1 MAKAHRHLHV
11 ERADDVTIVC
21 LGANMADIVYSK
33 EVMQELLSLLE
44 PRPPKRLLL
53 NLADVEYL
61 QSAVFGHLILL
72 NQKAKA
78 VGCEL
83 RLCELRPVVAQSFGT
98 LKLDRILDVLQDEQ
112 SALEDWN

>member
-1 MAKAHRHLHV
+1 MAIENRHLHV
-11 ERADDVTIVC
+11 ERADDVTIAR
-21 LGANMADIVYSK
+21 LDANMADIVYSK
-33 EVMQELLSLLE
+33 EAMQELSSLLE

-61 QSAVFGHLILL
+61 HSAVYGHLILL

-78 VGCEL
+78 AGCEL
-83 RLCELRPVVAQSFGT
+83 RLCGLQPVVAQSFGT

>member
-1 MAKAHRHLHV
+1 MAKTHRHLHID
-11 ERADDVTIVC
+11 RADDVTIVR

-33 EVMQELLSLLE
+33 EVMQKLLSLLE

-53 NLADVEYL
+53 NLADVDYL
-61 QSAVFGHLILL
+61 QSAVYGHLIRLS
-72 NQKAKA
+72 QKAKSA
-78 VGCEL
+78 GCEL
-83 RLCELRPVVAQSFGT
+83 RLCGLRPVVAQSFGT